1 MGRTVPSYRQA
12 LESEIDK
19 WKGFQKALRAK
30 DAEAFNKM
38 INACRNFAS
47 AGSMA
52 TRPILLEAMLM
63 SILLHQEKAIM
74 EISERFERL
83 EKRLHQPQS
92 A

>member
-12 LESEIDK
+12 LGREIER
-19 WKGFQKALRAK
+19 WKGFRKALRGK
-30 DAEAFNKM
+30 DAEAFDHM
-38 INACRNFAS
+38 MNACRMFAS

-74 EISERFERL
+74 EIREKLDKL
-83 EKRLHQPQS
+83 EKQLGQS
-92 A
+92 